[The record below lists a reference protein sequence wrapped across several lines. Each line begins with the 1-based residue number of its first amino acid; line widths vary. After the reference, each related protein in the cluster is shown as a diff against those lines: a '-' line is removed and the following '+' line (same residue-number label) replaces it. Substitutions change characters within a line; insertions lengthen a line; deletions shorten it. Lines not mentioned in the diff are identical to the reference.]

1 MGQALLFGA
10 VASAALIAGAALG
23 AFWKPPDSLTAV
35 AIAFAGGALVAA
47 LAFELFAEA
56 DRLGGVWY
64 GAGGM
69 IAGATVFI
77 VVDARLLSGMRGS
90 AVASAL
96 LAAAIFDGVP
106 ENLALGVTLIDDAS
120 VALLVA
126 IVANNL
132 PEALGSAARM
142 RQDGS
147 SRAHIMAL
155 WSAAALLLAAAVVA
169 GRFTLENASGSLL
182 AVLLGFAAGAI
193 LAALATTFF
202 PEAFKQGGPYVAF
215 ATVAGFLLSYVLSAT
230 AS

>member
-1 MGQALLFGA
+1 MGQALVFGA

-23 AFWKPPDSLTAV
+23 SLWKPPDLVTAV

-77 VVDARLLSGMRGS
+77 VVDARLVSGMRGS
-90 AVASAL
+90 QVAWPL
-96 LAAAIFDGVP
+96 LAAAVFDGVP

-132 PEALGSAARM
+132 PEALGSAAAM
-142 RQDGS
+142 REDGRS
-147 SRAHIMAL
+147 PAYILGL
-155 WSAAALLLAAAVVA
+155 WSAAGLLLAGSVIA
-169 GRFTLENASGSLL
+169 GRFALADASGSLL

-202 PEAFKQGGPYVAF
+202 PEAFKEGGPYVAF
-215 ATVAGFLLSYVLSAT
+215 ASVAGFLLSYVLSGT
-230 AS
+230 Q